1 VKGGNVLHHVKGR
14 RNCPGGGNVG
24 GIRPGD
30 MSGEK
35 CQDVLVLCIASMDGF
50 LTSDLLAKIDAFLRW
65 GYNISVH

>member
-1 VKGGNVLHHVKGR
+1 
-14 RNCPGGGNVG
+14 
-24 GIRPGD
+24 